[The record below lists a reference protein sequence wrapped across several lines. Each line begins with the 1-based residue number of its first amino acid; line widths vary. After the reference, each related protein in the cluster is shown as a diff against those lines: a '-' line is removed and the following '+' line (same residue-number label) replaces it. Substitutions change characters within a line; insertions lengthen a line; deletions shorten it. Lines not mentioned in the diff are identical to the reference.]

1 MGKKTFEENMQDLE
15 NVVVELE
22 KGDIT
27 LEEAV
32 EKFEQGMKISKE
44 CNDLLEESEKRISIL
59 LNVKD
64 GFKEEDF
71 KTED

>member
-1 MGKKTFEENMQDLE
+1 MSKKTFEENMQDLE